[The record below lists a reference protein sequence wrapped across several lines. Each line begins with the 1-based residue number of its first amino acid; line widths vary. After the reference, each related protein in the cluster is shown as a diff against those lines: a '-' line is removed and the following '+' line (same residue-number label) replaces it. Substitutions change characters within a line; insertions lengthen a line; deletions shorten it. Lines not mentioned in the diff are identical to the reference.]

1 MERNNAALKRV
12 RLNSRPYQILKILAV
27 GSGILLISLTSPLC
41 GAKLVEMGVKSYFSK
56 KRFEKEK
63 FLRNLTS
70 LQKRKLINYKK
81 SKPGILELKITK
93 NGREE
98 FMRYKIDGLKLKTL
112 PKWDKK
118 WRIVMFDIP
127 HGFKKARDAFREKLK
142 GLNFYPVQKS
152 VFITPY
158 PCEDE
163 IDFLASFYNIRDFI
177 LIFYADR
184 FEGEEK
190 MKNYFKI

>member
-1 MERNNAALKRV
+1 VALKRM

-27 GSGILLISLTSPLC
+27 GSGILLISLTSPFC
-41 GAKLVEMGVKSYFSK
+41 GAKLIESGVKSYLSK

-63 FLRNLTS
+63 FLRDLKK
-70 LQKRKLINYKK
+70 LQKRKLIDYKE
-81 SKPGILELKITK
+81 SKPGDIELKITK

-98 FMRYKIDGLKLKTL
+98 FLRYKIDGLKLKTL
-112 PKWDKK
+112 PRWDKK

-127 HGFKKARDAFREKLK
+127 HEFKKARDAFREKLK
-142 GLNFYPVQKS
+142 NLNFYHIQKS
-152 VFITPY
+152 VFITPH

-163 IDFLASFYNIRDFI
+163 IDFLASFYNIRGFI
-177 LIFYADR
+177 LIFYTDH

-190 MKNYFKI
+190 MRNYFKI